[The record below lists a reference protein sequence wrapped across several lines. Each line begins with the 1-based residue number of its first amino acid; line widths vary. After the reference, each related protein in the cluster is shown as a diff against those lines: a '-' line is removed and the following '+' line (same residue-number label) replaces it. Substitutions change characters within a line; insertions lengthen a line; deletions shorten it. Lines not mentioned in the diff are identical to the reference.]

1 MLTMDEDH
9 KKKQNR
15 KHRKKNTTQTHFEG
29 VESEWLEWAARQ
41 TARKWYTRNAEE
53 LEIW

>member
-9 KKKQNR
+9 KKSKIENTE
-15 KHRKKNTTQTHFEG
+15 KKTTQTQLEG
-29 VESEWLEWAARQ
+29 VESEWLEWAARH